1 MLTGGCYCGAVRY
14 EVDGP
19 TYHETNCHCSI
30 CRRTSGAP
38 YVAWFTASHEGFRW
52 THGEPARFASTARA
66 TRSFCGVCGTQM
78 TFEHRDFPDEID
90 VTICSLDEP
99 DAVVPRTH
107 IHVAGRPRWVRPG
120 DELPEFPEYSTDSR

>member
-14 EVDGP
+14 EVERP

-38 YVAWFTASHEGFRW
+38 YVAWFTAAHGGFRW
-52 THGEPARFASTARA
+52 VRGEPTRFASTARA
-66 TRSFCGVCGTQM
+66 ARSFCGICGTQM

-99 DAVVPRTH
+99 DQVTPANH

-120 DELPEFPEYSTDSR
+120 DGLPEHEDYGADRD